1 MEGILQF
8 NGDENNIE
16 DVVEFL
22 NRGLVEGFK
31 VSELREVLCV
41 GEKSLQRQLKSFG
54 YKYNQKT
61 KSYIKDNIDATNVVV
76 KSECKSNTTKVVT
89 KSNYNCSDEKRDIKL
104 VKDNSNIAAILDA
117 VNKMNNMTDK
127 FEQMYNWYEMQTK
140 LVDIPDKPELKINLN
155 NDETVT
161 RSMRLYLN
169 THKKF
174 TAFCKAHKDKKVQD
188 ILDTALTEFL
198 DKYDVKQ
205 KK

>member
-22 NRGLVEGFK
+22 NRGLLEGFK

-41 GEKSLQRQLKSFG
+41 GEKSLQRKLKLSG

-61 KSYIKDNIDATNVVV
+61 KSYIKDTIHDTNVVA

-89 KSNYNCSDEKRDIKL
+89 KSNYNCSDEKMDIKL
-104 VKDNSNIAAILDA
+104 VKDNSNIATILEA

-198 DKYDVKQ
+198 DKYDEK
-205 KK
+205 

>member
-22 NRGLVEGFK
+22 NRGLLEGFK

-41 GEKSLQRQLKSFG
+41 GEKSLQRKLKLSG

-61 KSYIKDNIDATNVVV
+61 KSYIKDTIHDTNVVA

-89 KSNYNCSDEKRDIKL
+89 KSNYNCSDEKMDIKL
-104 VKDNSNIAAILDA
+104 VKDNSNMAAILEA

-198 DKYDVKQ
+198 DKYDGK
-205 KK
+205 

>member
-22 NRGLVEGFK
+22 NRGLLEGFK

-41 GEKSLQRQLKSFG
+41 GEKSLQRKLKLSG

-61 KSYIKDNIDATNVVV
+61 KSYIKDTIHDTNVVA

-89 KSNYNCSDEKRDIKL
+89 KSNYNCSDEKMDIKL
-104 VKDNSNIAAILDA
+104 VKDNSNIAAILEA

-198 DKYDVKQ
+198 DKYDGK
-205 KK
+205 

>member
-22 NRGLVEGFK
+22 NRGLLEGFK
-31 VSELREVLCV
+31 VSELRKVLCL
-41 GEKSLQRQLKSFG
+41 GEKSLQRQLKLSG

-61 KSYIKDNIDATNVVV
+61 KSYIKDNIDATNVVA

-89 KSNYNCSDEKRDIKL
+89 KSNYNCSDGKMDIKL
-104 VKDNSNIAAILDA
+104 VKDNSNIAAILEA

-140 LVDIPDKPELKINLN
+140 LVDIPDKPELKINPN
-155 NDETVT
+155 NDDTVT

-169 THKKF
+169 THKRF
-174 TAFCKAHKDKKVQD
+174 SDFCKAHKDKKVQD
-188 ILDTALTEFL
+188 ILDVAISEFL
-198 DKYDVKQ
+198 DKYEEK
-205 KK
+205 